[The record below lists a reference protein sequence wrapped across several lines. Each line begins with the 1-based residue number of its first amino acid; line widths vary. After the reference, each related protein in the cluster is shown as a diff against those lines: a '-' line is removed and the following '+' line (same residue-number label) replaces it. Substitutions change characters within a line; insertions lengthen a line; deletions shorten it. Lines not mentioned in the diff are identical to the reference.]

1 LEQEKIE
8 MQRLQAGILT
18 VILAVLV
25 IIAPLKAQGATL
37 FTYIGPNEGNWSQ
50 SAYWTSNHVPNAF
63 TDRARINN
71 AVSAVN
77 VNLDMGIT
85 LSGLIVDAGDKL
97 SFNNG
102 ASLYLVKEGAIN
114 PTVTNNGTIQL
125 NSMGA
130 STSLNA
136 YDAVVTLTG
145 TGTLI
150 LGGHPQNSLNP
161 YYSPGSFLNYTT
173 HTIRGGGT
181 INAAVNNKGKIIA
194 DNGILSIGGLITNAG
209 ELKADNATM
218 VISGGVTN
226 QTGSVMNVTGSEGVL
241 HLASTINGGQINPG
255 DGLVELN
262 NATLLN
268 TNFGAGKVDLYYA
281 TLKGNTSLA
290 GTQLTLLEGTS
301 LYINK
306 DSAGRSTI
314 TNTGTITLEGT
325 GYYTRMVAQDASVTL
340 TGTGSLI
347 LGGPSA
353 SLDMYNS
360 TDKFINEV
368 SHTIRGGG
376 TISAAL
382 TNKGTVIA
390 DNELLTMSGA
400 ITNTGSIRA
409 ENATLVLNGPLTNV
423 GVAAALSAVGTSAN
437 LDLHSSINGGKI
449 NPGTGTVNLFS
460 NAVLT
465 TTSFTSGKVVLPA
478 FNTATLK
485 GTNSLTGTALT
496 INDGSTL
503 HIAMDS
509 SGVAKL
515 MNAGSI
521 TLNST
526 SSDYSTILQADDA
539 QATLSGAGSVVLK
552 GPNSYL
558 SGPFLNDTTHTIKGV
573 GAIHGE
579 ITNKGKIIAD
589 NGTLVIDRT
598 ITNVGTA
605 ATLSAST
612 ASSIL
617 ELRTTVVGGKINPG
631 VGLVKILGAT
641 LSNTIFGSGKVN
653 VNQGYYNY
661 FNGNTVLTG
670 TALTITDH
678 SNMYVRQDDFGLS
691 TITNNGTITLNSI
704 GGGSGLYAVNAAVTL
719 TGTGSLTLGGSGTS
733 LGMSSG
739 TDMFMNDVSHTIQGG
754 GSISATLD
762 NKGSLIANNGILAV
776 SGAVTNTGLMK
787 ADNATL
793 SVTGPVINSGGTM
806 TANGSLGILKLQSAI
821 SEGQINPGTGTVI
834 LTGATLTNSTLGA
847 GKVNV
852 TSYPYYYPYSTF
864 RGNTV
869 LAGTQVTIN
878 NGSGLYMSPDDYLVS
893 TITNNGTIKLNST
906 TADSSLSANGMVAT
920 LTGTGS
926 LVLGGKA
933 GNRLDGAGFI
943 NDAGHTI
950 RGGGTINA
958 PLTNDGSL
966 IADNKILYV
975 NGGVSGSGNV
985 SVNDG
990 ATLYLNAPVQAG
1002 NLTMSQLATFR
1013 CGNSSAVELQK
1024 NFSFAQTDEQRW
1036 NWGNGFNLSLA
1047 GQGAQQQAIEIGGL
1061 DKGVVLS
1068 GFSNNFDLAA
1078 LILSG
1083 DGTYGFLTD
1092 AINNGNRASSE
1103 VLYVDSLRV
1112 DPGTTLNLNG
1122 LKLYTQK
1129 EGLPHLV
1136 LPGEDFGG
1144 GLIIN
1149 VVLPTMSLKL
1159 GGDLMSPMVVTPL
1172 PSSFLFLG
1180 SGLLGLLGAGWK
1192 FNRRN

>member
-1 LEQEKIE
+1 

-18 VILAVLV
+18 VVLAVLV
-25 IIAPLKAQGATL
+25 IIVPLKAQGATL
-37 FTYIGPNEGNWSQ
+37 FTYIGPNEGSWSQ
-50 SAYWTSNHVPNAF
+50 PAYWTSNHVPNGF

-77 VNLDMGIT
+77 VNLDMGIN
-85 LSGLIVDAGDKL
+85 LSGLIVDAGDTL
-97 SFNNG
+97 SFING
-102 ASLYLVKEGAIN
+102 ASLYLVKEGTTN
-114 PTVTNNGTIQL
+114 PIVTNNGTILL

-136 YDAVVTLTG
+136 YDAVVTFMG
-145 TGTLI
+145 AGTLV

-161 YYSPGSFLNYTT
+161 YYAPGSFLNNTT

-194 DNGILSIGGLITNAG
+194 DNGVLSIGGLITNAG

-218 VISGGVTN
+218 VIAGGVTN
-226 QTGSVMNVTGSEGVL
+226 QLGSVMNVTGSLGVMN
-241 HLASTINGGQINPG
+241 LASTINGGQINPG

-262 NATLLN
+262 GASLLS
-268 TNFGAGKVDLYYA
+268 TNFGAGKVDLYSA
-281 TLKGNTSLA
+281 TLKGNTNLA
-290 GTQLTLLEGTS
+290 GTQLTLLEGAS

-314 TNTGTITLEGT
+314 TNTGTITLEGM

-340 TGTGSLI
+340 AGTGSLI
-347 LGGPSA
+347 LGGPAA
-353 SLDMYNS
+353 SLEMYNS

-376 TISAAL
+376 SISAAL
-382 TNKGTVIA
+382 INKGTVIA
-390 DNELLTMSGA
+390 DNEKLTMSGT
-400 ITNTGSIRA
+400 ISNSGSMRA
-409 ENATLVLNGPLTNV
+409 ENATLVLNGPMTNV
-423 GVAAALSAVGTSAN
+423 GTTASLSAVGTSAN
-437 LDLHSSINGGKI
+437 LDLHASINGGKI

-460 NAVLT
+460 NALLT
-465 TTSFTSGKVVLPA
+465 NTSFTSGKIVIPA
-478 FNTATLK
+478 FNSATLK
-485 GTNSLTGTALT
+485 GTTYLTGTAVT
-496 INDGSTL
+496 VNDGSAL

-509 SGVAKL
+509 NGVAKL
-515 MNAGSI
+515 VNVGTL

-526 SSDYSTILQADDA
+526 SADYNTFLQADDA
-539 QATLSGAGSVVLK
+539 QATLSGGGSVVLK

-573 GAIHGE
+573 GAIHGAM
-579 ITNKGKIIAD
+579 TNKGKIIAD
-589 NGTLVIDRT
+589 NGTLVINGP

-612 ASSIL
+612 TSSIL
-617 ELRTTVVGGKINPG
+617 DLRTPVVGGKINPG
-631 VGLVKILGAT
+631 VGLVRMLGAT
-641 LSNTIFGSGKVN
+641 LSNTILGSGKVN
-653 VNQGYYNY
+653 VNPGYYNY
-661 FNGNTVLTG
+661 LNGNTVMTG

-678 SNMYVRQDDFGLS
+678 SNLYVTQDDFAIS

-719 TGTGSLTLGGSGTS
+719 TGTGSLTLGGPGTS
-733 LGMSSG
+733 LAMYYG
-739 TDMFMNDVSHTIQGG
+739 TDMFINDVSHTIQGG
-754 GSISATLD
+754 GSISATLV
-762 NKGSLIANNGILAV
+762 NQGSLIANNGLLAV

-787 ADNATL
+787 ADNAIL
-793 SVTGPVINSGGTM
+793 LVSGPVINSGGTM
-806 TANGSLGILKLQSAI
+806 SANGSFGILNLQSAI
-821 SEGQINPGTGTVI
+821 NEGQINPGTGTVK
-834 LTGATLTNSTLGA
+834 LTGASLTNTTFGA

-852 TSYPYYYPYSTF
+852 TSYPYYYPPSTF

-869 LAGTQVTIN
+869 LDGTGVTIS
-878 NGSGLYMSPDDYLVS
+878 NGSGLYVSPDDYLVS

-906 TADSSLSANGMVAT
+906 TYDSFLAANGAVVT
-920 LTGTGS
+920 LTGSGS

-933 GNRLDGAGFI
+933 GNRLDGNGFI
-943 NDAGHTI
+943 NDIGHTI

-966 IADNKILYV
+966 IADNKILYL
-975 NGGVSGSGNV
+975 NGAVTGSGDV

-1013 CGNSSAVELQK
+1013 CGYSSEVSLQK

-1047 GQGAQQQAIEIGGL
+1047 GLGAQQQAIEIGGL

-1068 GFSNNFDLAA
+1068 GFSNNFDLGA

-1103 VLYVDSLRV
+1103 VVYVDYLQV

-1122 LKLYTQK
+1122 LKLYTQLA
-1129 EGLPHLV
+1129 GLPYLV
-1136 LPGEDFGG
+1136 LPGDDFGG

-1149 VVLPTMSLKL
+1149 DILFTMSQELKS
-1159 GGDLMSPMVVTPL
+1159 DFMAPMAVTPL
-1172 PSSFLFLG
+1172 PSSVIFLG
-1180 SGLLGLLGAGWK
+1180 SGLLGLLGVGWK